1 MEKITRKHLS
11 LASLIVFIV
20 YICILIYFVFFSDR
34 YGRLEGFTEYRYNM
48 KPFEEIKRYLSYTD
62 YFTMEN
68 LITNLAGNILVFSPM
83 GILLPIFMQR
93 KVGLIYIGGASFLL
107 SLFIETVQLVFK
119 IGVFDVDD
127 LIMNTL
133 GGILGYFVYLGT
145 RKIYRFFF
153 RRKRIREL
161 RKNRKE

>member
-127 LIMNTL
+127 LILNTAGAAL
-133 GGILGYFVYLGT
+133 GFLAFWVCN
-145 RKIYRFFF
+145 
-153 RRKRIREL
+153 RIR
-161 RKNRKE
+161 RAVCNGKKI